1 MKKICILLAL
11 ILCCGAVQAQSN
23 CKVQGVVRY
32 FYNDFVGYRADLG
45 AEIRF
50 IPVTPQDTIPN
61 CDKWS
66 DYYWKS
72 HTVISYLIKVEEW
85 KDEGIY
91 YGDNKKTLQSL
102 YGVDDEYM
110 EKFSQLSSDLI
121 PEVTPLLE
129 RDEYMC
135 LVDNSGMYQ
144 IELPQGEYYVVMKS
158 ANRKRPLGFV
168 DYSGRMYVKKIKL
181 DSSTKVI
188 SHDFEL

>member
-50 IPVTPQDTIPN
+50 IPVTPQATIPN

-85 KDEGIY
+85 KDECIY

-135 LVDNSGMYQ
+135 LVDNSGMYL
-144 IELPQGEYYVVMKS
+144 IELPQGEYYGVMKS

-168 DYSGRMYVKKIKL
+168 VYSGRM
-181 DSSTKVI
+181 
-188 SHDFEL
+188 